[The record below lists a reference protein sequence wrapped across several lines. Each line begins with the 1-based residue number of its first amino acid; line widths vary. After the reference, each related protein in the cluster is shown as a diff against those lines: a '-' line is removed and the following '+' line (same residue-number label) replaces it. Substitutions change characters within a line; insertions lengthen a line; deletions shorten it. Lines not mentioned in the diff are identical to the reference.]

1 MPEPDASGTTPRD
14 APAGASPAG
23 AAPLDDVMLA
33 MDVVDTMRHR
43 QELVALELK
52 AGERDEEMFDRLRR
66 IYAAQGIDVPDRIL
80 REGVDALREERFVY
94 RPPAPSAAS
103 RWARIYVRRGRWL
116 RRAALV
122 AVVLIAAVAI
132 WDASV
137 RAPRR
142 GLEADLNA
150 ARAAIHA
157 VAEAPEAEARAD
169 ALHRTA
175 TTALQ
180 RGDAADARDALAS
193 LRELQATLERAYE
206 LRVALEPDTGVW
218 RVPDVNTGAR
228 NYYIVVEAVDAR
240 GRPVSVPI
248 VSEETGEAR
257 EVERWG
263 LRVDE
268 ATFERV
274 RDDKLDDGI
283 LQERRF
289 GEKRA
294 GALEPEYRFPTTGGA
309 ITEW

>member
-14 APAGASPAG
+14 APAGAATAG

-43 QELVALELK
+43 QELVELELRT
-52 AGERDEEMFDRLRR
+52 GERDEEMFDRLRR

-80 REGVDALREERFVY
+80 RDGVDALREERFVY
-94 RPPAPSAAS
+94 RPPAPSAAT

-122 AVVLIAAVAI
+122 AVVLVAAAAI
-132 WDASV
+132 WDAAV

-142 GLEADLNA
+142 GLEADLDA
-150 ARAAIHA
+150 ARTAIHA
-157 VAEAPEAEARAD
+157 VAEAPEAETRAD
-169 ALHRTA
+169 ALHQSA
-175 TTALQ
+175 TTALR
-180 RGDAADARDALAS
+180 RGDAADARDGLAS
-193 LRELQATLERAYE
+193 LRQLQETLERAYE
-206 LRVALEPDTGVW
+206 LRIALEPDTGVW

-240 GRPVSVPI
+240 GRPVAVPI
-248 VSEETGEAR
+248 RSEETGEV
-257 EVERWG
+257 ETVERWG

-294 GALEPEYRFPTTGGA
+294 GALEPDYRFPTSGGA

>member
-1 MPEPDASGTTPRD
+1 MPER
-14 APAGASPAG
+14 G

-43 QELVALELK
+43 QELVELELRT
-52 AGERDEEMFDRLRR
+52 GERDEEMLDRLRK

-80 REGVDALREERFVY
+80 RDGVAALREERFVY
-94 RPPAPSAAS
+94 RPPAPSAAT
-103 RWARIYVRRGRWL
+103 RWARIYVHRGRWL
-116 RRAALV
+116 RRAALL
-122 AVVLIAAVAI
+122 AVVLVAAAAI

-150 ARAAIHA
+150 ARTAIHA

-169 ALHRTA
+169 VLHEAA
-175 TTALQ
+175 TTALE
-180 RGDAADARDALAS
+180 RGDGADARDALAS
-193 LRELQATLERAYE
+193 LRALQATLERAYE
-206 LRVALEPDTGVW
+206 LRIALEPDTGVW

-248 VSEETGEAR
+248 VSEETGEVR